1 MTQTNPTPDREALA
15 AQGEAVCARLDADP
29 DAYRIPVDEID
40 IYAVSDFLS
49 ASECERFMEMVD
61 QTAVPS
67 ATFDPDNA
75 HRYRTSYSGDV
86 DRYDPFVAMIER
98 RIDDL
103 LGIDPVFG
111 ETSQGQRYGV
121 GQEYQGHCDFFPPDT
136 DYFQR
141 EIAMGGQRSWT
152 AMIYLND
159 VDDGGATD
167 FSRVGVTVTPRQG
180 MLLVWNNARR
190 DGSPNRHTLHAA
202 KPVVKGVKYVITKWY
217 RTRPWGQY
225 WREHRAMPGQV

>member
-1 MTQTNPTPDREALA
+1 MPKTVTHDHAAIA
-15 AQGEAVCARLDADP
+15 AQSNTVRARLDADP
-29 DAYRIPVDEID
+29 DAYRIPTDAIE
-40 IYAVSDFLS
+40 IYAISDFLS
-49 ASECERFMEMVD
+49 PDECQRFMGMID
-61 QTAVPS
+61 QTATPS
-67 ATFDPDNA
+67 ATFDPDNI

-103 LGIDPVFG
+103 LGIDPLFG
-111 ETSQGQRYGV
+111 ETSQGQRYAE

-141 EIAMGGQRSWT
+141 EIPMGGQRSWT

-159 VDDGGATD
+159 VEDGGATD

-180 MLLVWNNARR
+180 MLLAWNNATR
-190 DGSPNRHTLHAA
+190 DGSPNRKTLHAA

-225 WREHRAMPGQV
+225 WRQHKDMPGQR